1 MAHKR
6 QVMKAFQSILF
17 APVTLT
23 TSLATNTVKLF
34 TAKKPSNLT
43 LNDIP
48 EQKSKGETVR
58 SEDVESEEPTSYN
71 LDDDSMTSMISLE
84 LCVKLLHINK
94 EALGRALV
102 ITYAIDSK
110 RTRSSVEKIFVAL
123 LKAIGEQH
131 IKPAFKLFVSVYFL
145 RVCLLA
151 SSAFDRLNKSEPR
164 DGDDYVN
171 AESLQFF
178 ELIHLA
184 DLISQMVDVYYQED
198 IVSFPF

>member
-6 QVMKAFQSILF
+6 QVMKAFQTILF

-23 TSLATNTVKLF
+23 TSLATNTIKLF
-34 TAKKPSNLT
+34 TSKKASNTALA
-43 LNDIP
+43 DIP

-58 SEDVESEEPTSYN
+58 SEDVEAEEPTPFN
-71 LDDDSMTSMISLE
+71 LDDDSMTSMMSLE

-123 LKAIGEQH
+123 LKAIREQH
-131 IKPAFKLFVSVYFL
+131 IKPAFNL
-145 RVCLLA
+145 
-151 SSAFDRLNKSEPR
+151 
-164 DGDDYVN
+164 
-171 AESLQFF
+171 
-178 ELIHLA
+178 
-184 DLISQMVDVYYQED
+184 
-198 IVSFPF
+198 

>member
-1 MAHKR
+1 MEQAGNMLSSCESSLKYLQKENTNKKEGAENYFQDQEKAMAHKR

-34 TAKKPSNLT
+34 TSKKPSNSALNELT
-43 LNDIP
+43 

-58 SEDVESEEPTSYN
+58 SEDVETEEPTAFN
-71 LDDDSMTSMISLE
+71 LDDDSMTSMMSLE

-110 RTRSSVEKIFVAL
+110 RTRSSVEKIFVGL
-123 LKAIGEQH
+123 LRAIGEQH
-131 IKPAFKLFVSVYFL
+131 IKPAFKLYVTS
-145 RVCLLA
+145 LL
-151 SSAFDRLNKSEPR
+151 K
-164 DGDDYVN
+164 
-171 AESLQFF
+171 QFSF
-178 ELIHLA
+178 AGLLIG
-184 DLISQMVDVYYQED
+184 
-198 IVSFPF
+198 